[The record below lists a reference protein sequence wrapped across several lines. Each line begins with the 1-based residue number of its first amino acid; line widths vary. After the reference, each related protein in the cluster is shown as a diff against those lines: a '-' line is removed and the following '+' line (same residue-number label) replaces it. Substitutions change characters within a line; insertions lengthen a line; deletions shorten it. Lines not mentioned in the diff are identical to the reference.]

1 MAFHGYQTL
10 TSAAFLRIKKKI
22 AQGFYAAFKAFAWHL
37 AGTSPR
43 FGSVFYGIK
52 RKPRNVYVTF
62 KVISRHFTGKNPL
75 LLLRFCTE

>member
-1 MAFHGYQTL
+1 MAFAVRL
-10 TSAAFLRIKKKI
+10 LAFATILHRMNKI

-52 RKPRNVYVTF
+52 RKPRKVYVTF
-62 KVISRHFTGKNPL
+62 KVISWHFTGKNPL
-75 LLLRFCTE
+75 LLPQICVE